1 MGNKQPDPDDKFKY
15 LGFEINPG
23 KIGEFWQSDD
33 ERKKHLKRIQSGT
46 QLSVLDRELSLIN
59 INLMSSADKIIS
71 YIGNI
76 VLILAFFLPAYS
88 IGLSGKT
95 LSGSAISYFLNLPF
109 IGAYAAWGGGA
120 MILIVIV
127 YGLLLLAC
135 PAAGILNIIGLLNK
149 DKGDNYLETVKK
161 YSRITFV
168 PIALYV
174 ILLVSLLFG
183 GPHPF
188 GSLGVE
194 AIGESLNFM
203 AIFTVA
209 GIGFWINIAGL
220 SIAFAQSRGL

>member
-33 ERKKHLKRIQSGT
+33 ERKKYLKRIQGGG
-46 QLSVLDRELSLIN
+46 QLSVLDRESSLIN

-76 VLILAFFLPAYS
+76 ILILAFFLPAYS
-88 IGLSGKT
+88 IGLQGKT

-127 YGLLLLAC
+127 YSLLLLAC

-168 PIALYV
+168 PIALYIV
-174 ILLVSLLFG
+174 LLVSLLFG

-188 GSLGVE
+188 GSLGVD
-194 AIGESLNFM
+194 AIGESLNLM

-209 GIGFWINIAGL
+209 GAAFWINIAGL